1 MPSAAELTQ
10 RAERAVRRGD
20 LLLAIELFESALV
33 QDPDDDRVRQR
44 MESVRSL
51 LHPSELVNRR
61 RSEPESP
68 ETGPVEPLGPT
79 EEGELHAGA
88 GRFAEAVRCYERA
101 AAQSPENQLVR
112 ERLEE
117 LRKLAP
123 PADGA
128 RADLGT
134 AEKLP
139 AAAPARPAA
148 DRSARVA
155 QASFAPIA
163 NPAKSPPKDKATL
176 LRELLDRV
184 RAGRRNA
191 ASDA

>member
-1 MPSAAELTQ
+1 MPPSAAELTQ
-10 RAERAVRRGD
+10 QAERAVRRGD

-44 MESVRSL
+44 IESVRSL

-61 RSEPESP
+61 RSEPEAV
-68 ETGPVEPLGPT
+68 ENGPLESLGPA
-79 EEGELHAGA
+79 EEGELHAGGA
-88 GRFAEAVRCYERA
+88 RFAEAVRCYERA
-101 AAQSPENQLVR
+101 TAQNPDNQLLR

-117 LRKLAP
+117 LRRLAP
-123 PADGA
+123 PAAGA
-128 RADLGT
+128 RADLGA

-139 AAAPARPAA
+139 AAAPAKAAA
-148 DRSARVA
+148 DRSARAA
-155 QASFAPIA
+155 QASFGPIA
-163 NPAKSPPKDKATL
+163 KTPRKDKATL

-191 ASDA
+191 ATGA

>member
-1 MPSAAELTQ
+1 MPPTAAELTQ
-10 RAERAVRRGD
+10 RAERAVRRGE
-20 LLLAIELFESALV
+20 LLLAIELFESALA

-44 MESVRSL
+44 IESVRSL

-61 RSEPESP
+61 RSEPEP
-68 ETGPVEPLGPT
+68 VETGPVEPLGAA

-88 GRFAEAVRCYERA
+88 GRFGEAVRCYERA
-101 AAQSPENQLVR
+101 SAQNPHNQLVR

-117 LRKLAP
+117 LRRLAP
-123 PADGA
+123 PAAGA
-128 RADLGT
+128 RADLGA

-139 AAAPARPAA
+139 AAAPAQAAA
-148 DRSARVA
+148 DRSARAA
-155 QASFAPIA
+155 QASFGPIA
-163 NPAKSPPKDKATL
+163 KAARKDKAVL

-191 ASDA
+191 ASGA

>member
-1 MPSAAELTQ
+1 M
-10 RAERAVRRGD
+10 
-20 LLLAIELFESALV
+20 
-33 QDPDDDRVRQR
+33 
-44 MESVRSL
+44 
-51 LHPSELVNRR
+51 
-61 RSEPESP
+61 
-68 ETGPVEPLGPT
+68 ETGPVEPLAPA

-101 AAQSPENQLVR
+101 AAQNPENQLVR

-123 PADGA
+123 PAPGA
-128 RADLGT
+128 RADLDA

-139 AAAPARPAA
+139 AAAPAHAKA
-148 DRSARVA
+148 DRSARAA
-155 QASFAPIA
+155 QASFGPIA
-163 NPAKSPPKDKATL
+163 AGAPKDKATL

-191 ASDA
+191 ATDA